1 MENFLLLIREDIE
14 ILRSAVERNRRS
26 REMINWVETL
36 GESGNFFGGEPLAAI
51 GRYISKDAVLSDGP
65 FIEAK
70 ECISGYISLKAE
82 NLEQAVSISQTC
94 PYVLNGTMILE
105 VRPVL
110 VNNE

>member
-1 MENFLLLIREDIE
+1 MEKFLLLIREDIE
-14 ILRSAVERNRRS
+14 TLRSAAERDRRGK
-26 REMINWVETL
+26 EMIKWAETL
-36 GESGNFFGGEPLAAI
+36 GESGNFVGGEPLTTT
-51 GRYISKDAVLSDGP
+51 GRYVSKDAVLSNGP

-94 PYVLNGTMILE
+94 PYVLNGTMMLE